1 MGDARR
7 RGTREQRVA
16 ESQNRHAIEAAEAE
30 ARARRQ
36 AIVAANLRAE
46 TDAKRAA
53 AGLQPSQRK
62 RTQASIIVAALAASA
77 MGVAASSVARSMSRL
92 NDELAKQPQPPT
104 RLGHTKIYD

>member
-16 ESQNRHAIEAAEAE
+16 EAQNRHAIEAAEAE

-36 AIVAANLRAE
+36 AIAAAQLRAE

-53 AGLQPSQRK
+53 AGLQPLRSQ

-77 MGVAASSVARSMSRL
+77 MGVAASSVARNMNRR
-92 NDELAKQPQPPT
+92 NDVLANQPEPPL